1 MKTSWSLFLLAIA
14 ASFLSTGCTG
24 TIYPEDGGQ
33 QNPTFLIS
41 SIELAGTT
49 IDDCSVSVADVP
61 DNDATDDK
69 SWQAAFSLDDGGD
82 PQSLPT
88 DDGSRWEQT
97 LMIKATRKSDGQV
110 FYKKATITLY
120 AGSSGGS

>member
-1 MKTSWSLFLLAIA
+1 LALA
-14 ASFLSTGCTG
+14 ASLLSMGCTG

-33 QNPTFLIS
+33 QTPTFLIN

-49 IDDCSVSVADVP
+49 IDDCNVSVAEVTDDDGV
-61 DNDATDDK
+61 DDK

-82 PQSLPT
+82 PQSLPA

-97 LMIKATRKSDGQV
+97 LMIKATRKSDGQI

-120 AGSSGGS
+120 AGSSSGP